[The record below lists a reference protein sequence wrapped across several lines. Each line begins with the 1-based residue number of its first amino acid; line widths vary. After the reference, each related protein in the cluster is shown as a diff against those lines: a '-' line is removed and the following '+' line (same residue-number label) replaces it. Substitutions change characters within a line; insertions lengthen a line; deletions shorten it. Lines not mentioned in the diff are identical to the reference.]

1 MIGAYH
7 RDQLRWDQLACI
19 ERDKERRAHGPSS
32 PGSFGSPSSTALVEV
47 YDFSVDF
54 LASWLLA
61 LRLCLAKLNT
71 PKRALHSF
79 RIRPTA
85 FDSVSLLIM
94 MFFWACRTIS
104 SVGCVGPDP

>member
-47 YDFSVDF
+47 CNFSVEF

-61 LRLCLAKLNT
+61 LRLCLAK
-71 PKRALHSF
+71 PKYPETLCIPFASDPLHL
-79 RIRPTA
+79 IR
-85 FDSVSLLIM
+85 FH
-94 MFFWACRTIS
+94 CS
-104 SVGCVGPDP
+104 S